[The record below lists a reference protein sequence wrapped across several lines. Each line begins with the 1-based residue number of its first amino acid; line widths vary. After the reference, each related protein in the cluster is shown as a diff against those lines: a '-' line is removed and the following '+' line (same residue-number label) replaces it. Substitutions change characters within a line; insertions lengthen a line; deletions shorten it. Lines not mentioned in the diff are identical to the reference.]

1 VATDNRRYRRL
12 TPNPDSGRRSS
23 RRGPRGARASNARAK
38 AVWWVRSP
46 LPSAVLSNY
55 LARLLSAENR
65 ERWLLEQP
73 LNSIPDQK
81 TVLVVDDEESIL
93 KNVSFFL
100 RAGNFN
106 VLTASSGEEALQKSR
121 DFKEAI
127 HLLLTDFQMPGMD
140 GINLAT
146 AMSVD
151 RPQLK
156 VLMMSGFTSGM
167 LVLNEGWHF
176 LPKPFIAS
184 QLLALVVGLASPDQK
199 SRFSM

>member
-1 VATDNRRYRRL
+1 
-12 TPNPDSGRRSS
+12 
-23 RRGPRGARASNARAK
+23 
-38 AVWWVRSP
+38 VRSP

-199 SRFSM
+199 SRFSR

>member
-1 VATDNRRYRRL
+1 L
-12 TPNPDSGRRSS
+12 G
-23 RRGPRGARASNARAK
+23 
-38 AVWWVRSP
+38 
-46 LPSAVLSNY
+46 
-55 LARLLSAENR
+55 
-65 ERWLLEQP
+65 QQ
-73 LNSIPDQK
+73 LNSIPSQK

-93 KNVSFFL
+93 KHVSFFL

-121 DFKEAI
+121 DYKEAI

-140 GINLAT
+140 GINLAK

-176 LPKPFIAS
+176 LPKPFISS

-199 SRFSM
+199 SRFSV

>member
-1 VATDNRRYRRL
+1 L
-12 TPNPDSGRRSS
+12 THHSLLRTE
-23 RRGPRGARASNARAK
+23 RGAN
-38 AVWWVRSP
+38 WNNRSTLYP
-46 LPSAVLSNY
+46 G
-55 LARLLSAENR
+55 
-65 ERWLLEQP
+65 
-73 LNSIPDQK
+73 QK

-93 KNVSFFL
+93 KHVSRFL
-100 RAGNFN
+100 RAGKYN
-106 VLTASSGEEALQKSR
+106 VLTATSGKNALQTSR
-121 DFKEAI
+121 DYKEAI

-146 AMSVD
+146 AMSID

-156 VLMMSGFTSGM
+156 VLMMSGFTAGM

-184 QLLALVVGLASPDQK
+184 QLLALVVGLVSPDQK